1 MSPHGG
7 FFTHKAEKKGIISK
21 DTLHKQ
27 SSSNPQSKRAELN
40 RWKIRGHNIL
50 WTEQQKIASSDNV
63 VICCRMCQ

>member
-1 MSPHGG
+1 MEAFSL
-7 FFTHKAEKKGIISK
+7 TRQKKKSIISK

-27 SSSNPQSKRAELN
+27 SSSNPQSKRAELT